1 MSWSLTPLDM
11 SWSLTP
17 LEFGCGTDHC
27 SIPVTNSCYH
37 HSILIHGH
45 LLYSRDLYPS
55 KYGYSILHGQSV
67 MPLSSLP
74 PLHVLSG
81 FALGTLAQL
90 DLVYWQQPHLRQ
102 EHVHCVSV
110 TSVCPVGD
118 VIEHLLMVGWSAD
131 PFSYL
136 LFQPVIHKW
145 CNTECGMC
153 CPICEIVHIK
163 DTLLLIRKNNPWS
176 WSSGLSFIIWVVLNH
191 MPYNYK

>member
-1 MSWSLTPLDM
+1 M

-45 LLYSRDLYPS
+45 LLYSRDLFPS

-90 DLVYWQQPHLRQ
+90 DLVYWPQPHLRQ

-110 TSVCPVGD
+110 TSVCRLGA

-131 PFSYL
+131 PAHSITHWAIYCSNQWYTSGVTQNVVCTHKRYL
-136 LFQPVIHKW
+136 ATHQK
-145 CNTECGMC
+145 E
-153 CPICEIVHIK
+153 
-163 DTLLLIRKNNPWS
+163 
-176 WSSGLSFIIWVVLNH
+176 
-191 MPYNYK
+191 